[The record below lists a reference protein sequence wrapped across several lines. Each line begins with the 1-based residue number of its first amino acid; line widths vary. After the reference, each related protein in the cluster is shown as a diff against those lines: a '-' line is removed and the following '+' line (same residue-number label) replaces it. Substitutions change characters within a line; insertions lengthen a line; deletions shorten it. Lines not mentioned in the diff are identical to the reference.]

1 MPTLMLT
8 DVRKKRTA
16 ELIYQYVGL
25 VCFVSLSISLGSTL
39 RSQNQ
44 RSKNAEGS
52 HLGLITPEG
61 RDCSVVQFCVVNTFS
76 GSVAQNANVPNT
88 RKLETYGKSHVCLV
102 DDLSDSSALDL
113 KQNHTLKTL
122 A

>member
-1 MPTLMLT
+1 MW
-8 DVRKKRTA
+8 VWF
-16 ELIYQYVGL
+16 
-25 VCFVSLSISLGSTL
+25 CFVSLSISLGSTL

-52 HLGLITPEG
+52 HLGLMAPEG
-61 RDCSVVQFCVVNTFS
+61 RDCSVVQFCVVNTFL

-88 RKLETYGKSHVCLV
+88 RKPETYGKSHVCLV
-102 DDLSDSSALDL
+102 DDLSDLALDL
-113 KQNHTLKTL
+113 NQNHTLKTL